1 MISSR
6 IKEIIRRKI
15 ITKPMKKKKKNNHS
29 NQERKVRINN
39 KLKTL

>member
-15 ITKPMKKKKKNNHS
+15 ITKPMKKRKKNNNI